1 MWSVRAEKRRAGVEG
16 ADLVNTLAFRVG
28 SPRLSRTLPQNTC
41 ADARHLPTQLDNLTM
56 LEANHFRRIA
66 QLALDFNLDAK
77 MAFEGE
83 VSPPELE
90 SLNRRVRVAIRRFA
104 SHTLVLIVFPSQR
117 GNLAE
122 LLGLGNI
129 PRLSQSDLYSGEG
142 VASSHNAEASLTRCS
157 LFTRSTLLPIHLR
170 RQRPERDVGRHE
182 PAERRHR

>member
-1 MWSVRAEKRRAGVEG
+1 
-16 ADLVNTLAFRVG
+16 
-28 SPRLSRTLPQNTC
+28 
-41 ADARHLPTQLDNLTM
+41 M

-90 SLNRRVRVAIRRFA
+90 SLNRRVRVAWPKFA
-104 SHTLVLIVFPSQR
+104 SLTLELIVFPSQR

-129 PRLSQSDLYSGEG
+129 PRLSQSDPYSGEC
-142 VASSHNAEASLTRCS
+142 VALCLTSPHATQSFAHTTAS
-157 LFTRSTLLPIHLR
+157 LFTRPTILPIHLR
-170 RQRPERDVGRHE
+170 RQRPERDVGRH
-182 PAERRHR
+182 